1 MNVTSGRIPLAAA
14 LALCVSLGVSS
25 AALAREAGPKAAGA
39 GHAGL
44 HGIGFT
50 EPKFRS
56 ALRTGKDQPYTWP
69 VSDRYRPVSQPYY
82 GRAY

>member
-1 MNVTSGRIPLAAA
+1 MNVILGRVSLAVA
-14 LALCVSLGVSS
+14 LVLGVSG
-25 AALAREAGPKAAGA
+25 AALAREAGPKAHSA
-39 GHAGL
+39 GHAVGL
-44 HGIGFT
+44 HGIGFA

-69 VSDRYRPVSQPYY
+69 VSDRYRPVSQPFY